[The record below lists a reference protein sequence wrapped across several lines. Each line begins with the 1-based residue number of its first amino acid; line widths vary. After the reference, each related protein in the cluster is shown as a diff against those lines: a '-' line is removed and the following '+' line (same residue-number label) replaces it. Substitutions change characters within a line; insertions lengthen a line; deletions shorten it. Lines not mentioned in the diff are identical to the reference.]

1 MLKIRLAG
9 IALAVALFGGAA
21 SGALAQNATP
31 VATGATTPAT
41 ATQPQIIQQKGGAAG
56 VVAAVVQAVATLN
69 LTDTTVQ
76 VVSIQLD
83 HSLNNLKA
91 LNNVLNNSP
100 ILNKNNIVITHL
112 IDVGN
117 VGNLVAIGVLQGGNL
132 ILFTK

>member
-9 IALAVALFGGAA
+9 IALAVALLGGAVG
-21 SGALAQNATP
+21 GALAQNATP
-31 VATGATTPAT
+31 VATGATNPAT

-76 VVSIQLD
+76 VVSIQLEN
-83 HSLNNLKA
+83 SLNNLKA

-117 VGNLVAIGVLQGGNL
+117 VGNLVAIGVLQGGDL